1 MPDER
6 PRKQS
11 VANLIGK
18 FEQRASQRPSVGG
31 PSSPAA
37 SRAASVVSNPTGD
50 SALIEAKERREW
62 PPRKSEATQSPAEN
76 GKSATQI
83 EVKSSSTTTASED
96 ISESRSYP
104 LSPDSSISNNTRLPV
119 SLSSSISNP
128 DTTEVSQTE
137 VVKNEAN
144 IPDEVLKQEIEEV
157 TPVKKPRIQ
166 ATGKITATKSN
177 PVSGTPARTTARAPR
192 AKSPVPQSK
201 STPPTPSKGA
211 PVAKPLKAQNTGTSS
226 STTAARARA
235 GAKSPLAARAKTPNV
250 LSMRTKTP
258 TPMAPTRPKTPAS
271 GIYAPTKASLARAR
285 GEAASIA
292 PAHKTISS
300 SALDGVMSRLAKPT
314 AASASKTRTPAV
326 VSTSSRSAVP
336 KPARG
341 AAPSRGVASP
351 KQRISTTSSRAQ
363 MEKNKK
369 GASSTAKAAVAKKPA
384 KVETGAADVTPSSTT
399 SEVEQIDRSQ
409 SSISVPDTEEQVSQV
424 LKIER
429 SDANRDSD
437 IESYDDAFASDD
449 EHGVLDSD
457 HIQSAVEGGFGFALE
472 MTPEPDTTAPR
483 AEFNPSKDDTVNTI
497 PEAERTAAPSP
508 ERKVDAEVDNW
519 EEDELSEN
527 IEKQE
532 KQEFELKAEAA
543 AEREVSGHIPVE
555 DNLASQDDGKSMRTA
570 EVKNSAFDDVVD
582 MLQFKPTPLSV
593 STFETTGEIPDEY

>member
-1 MPDER
+1 MVVSGMCRVDCRVEHSRFLLYKRWGCPMNDHE
-6 PRKQS
+6 S
-11 VANLIGK
+11 
-18 FEQRASQRPSVGG
+18 RASLISLET
-31 PSSPAA
+31 

-326 VSTSSRSAVP
+326 ASTSSRSVVP

-363 MEKNKK
+363 MEQNKK
-369 GASSTAKAAVAKKPA
+369 GASSTAKVAVAKKPA
-384 KVETGAADVTPSSTT
+384 KVETGAADVTLSSTT

-409 SSISVPDTEEQVSQV
+409 SSISVPDTEEYVEQVSQV

-449 EHGVLDSD
+449 EHGVLDK
-457 HIQSAVEGGFGFALE
+457 
-472 MTPEPDTTAPR
+472 PDTTAPR
-483 AEFNPSKDDTVNTI
+483 VEFNPSKDDTVNTI

-593 STFETTGEIPDEY
+593 STFLFVTFSGSHSPSL